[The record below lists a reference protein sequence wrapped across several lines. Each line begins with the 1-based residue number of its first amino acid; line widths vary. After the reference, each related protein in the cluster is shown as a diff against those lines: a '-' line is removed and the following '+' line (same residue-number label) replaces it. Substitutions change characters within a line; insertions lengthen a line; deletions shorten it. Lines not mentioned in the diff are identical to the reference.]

1 VLFSCWLE
9 SWKRDLL
16 LRGLD
21 FERLVFSMVFLIFSK
36 VLVHTFIPSWLVL
49 YFDCGLEFLLLL
61 LEIFNYVIEV
71 SQGDYSKKYVASKAL
86 FAMSY
91 ITSCPQA
98 IRAACVLLCYGR
110 TYENHEIG
118 APRDPHYELVTMLLP

>member
-36 VLVHTFIPSWLVL
+36 VLVHTFIPSRLVL
-49 YFDCGLEFLLLL
+49 YFDCGLGF
-61 LEIFNYVIEV
+61 
-71 SQGDYSKKYVASKAL
+71 L